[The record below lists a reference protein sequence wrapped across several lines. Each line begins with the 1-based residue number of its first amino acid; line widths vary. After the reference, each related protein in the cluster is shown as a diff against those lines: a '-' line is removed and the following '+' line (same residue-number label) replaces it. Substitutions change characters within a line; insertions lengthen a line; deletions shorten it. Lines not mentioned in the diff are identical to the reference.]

1 MSRRRCA
8 NFEETKAH
16 DRKAGR
22 RGDYVGDSPRMTR
35 YRKARTVRR
44 ERREGRDEIRGFRR

>member
-1 MSRRRCA
+1 MVRRRCA

-35 YRKARTVRR
+35 YRKRETNRR
-44 ERREGRDEIRGFRR
+44 ERREGKAETR